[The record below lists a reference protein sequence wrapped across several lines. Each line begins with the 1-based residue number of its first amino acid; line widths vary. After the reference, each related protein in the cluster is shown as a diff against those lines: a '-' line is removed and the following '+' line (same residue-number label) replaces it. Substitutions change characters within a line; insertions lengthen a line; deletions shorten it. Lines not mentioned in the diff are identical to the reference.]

1 MHTHDDKLEPKAVR
15 RLELITGTGRRRA
28 WSREEKARIVE
39 ETLAPD
45 AIVSQIAR
53 RHGVTPQQLFGWRRE
68 ARRQA
73 GADGPDGHSFARV
86 VVDAASASAI
96 ATEHA
101 MIEIVIGAALVRVP
115 PNADAATLKMALRIL
130 KAVS

>member
-1 MHTHDDKLEPKAVR
+1 VHTHDDKLEPKAIR

-28 WSREEKARIVE
+28 WSHEEKARIVE

-45 AIVSQIAR
+45 AIVSHIAR

-73 GADGPDGHSFARV
+73 GSDGPEGSSFARV
-86 VVDAASASAI
+86 IVDAANTTAM
-96 ATEHA
+96 ATDHA

>member
-1 MHTHDDKLEPKAVR
+1 VHTHDDKLEPKAVR

-28 WSREEKARIVE
+28 WSREEKARLVE
-39 ETLAPD
+39 ETLASD
-45 AIVSQIAR
+45 AIVSHIAR

-68 ARRQA
+68 MRRQA
-73 GADGPDGHSFARV
+73 VADGSDGSLFARV

-96 ATEHA
+96 ATDNA

>member
-1 MHTHDDKLEPKAVR
+1 VHTLDDKLEPKAVR

-39 ETLAPD
+39 ETLA
-45 AIVSQIAR
+45 AGAVVSHIAR

-68 ARRQA
+68 ARQRA
-73 GADGPDGHSFARV
+73 AADGPEGPSFARV
-86 VVDAASASAI
+86 VVDAAKASA
-96 ATEHA
+96 TPTDHA